1 MTDIR
6 TVGQRLR
13 EAADLFEKKN
23 AEYGG
28 AYRQFGPLMKALFP
42 NGFGPGDLTVEE
54 MGRLSH
60 IVFLGN
66 KLIRYAQN
74 LRRDGHADSMEDM
87 AVYAMMSAELDDTV
101 VFAPEPERTSGY
113 VARSRK

>member
-1 MTDIR
+1 VTDIL
-6 TVGQRLR
+6 TVGERLR
-13 EAADLFEKKN
+13 DAADLFEKKN
-23 AEYGG
+23 TEYGS

-54 MGRLSH
+54 LGRLSH

-74 LRRDGHADSMEDM
+74 LRRNGHGDSMEDM

-101 VFAPEPERTSGY
+101 VLAPEPEKTGGY